1 MRRLFRIGSQ
11 RGQATVEFVAALPAF
26 LLACAIVWEL
36 LLAGASAWLASNA
49 ARAGARAAAVG
60 DDARAAARRS
70 LPALLRSGLTVTSDR
85 DGRVRVRLAVPLVLP
100 SFRGPLAVSASTRL
114 GSPP

>member
-1 MRRLFRIGSQ
+1 MSTPIRPASE
-11 RGQATVEFVAALPAF
+11 RGQASVEFVGAIPAF

-36 LLAGASAWLASNA
+36 LLAGATAWLATHA

-60 DDARAAARRS
+60 ADTRAAARS
-70 LPALLRSGLTVTSDR
+70 ALPALLRSGLTVTSDR
-85 DGRVRVRLAVPLVLP
+85 DGLVRVRLAVPLVLP
-100 SFRGPLAVSASTRL
+100 AFRGPLGVTASARL

>member
-1 MRRLFRIGSQ
+1 MRRPIRIGSQ

-36 LLAGASAWLASNA
+36 LLAGESGWLVSHA

-60 DDARAAARRS
+60 GDARAAARHS

-85 DGRVRVRLAVPLVLP
+85 DGLVRVRLAVPLVVP
-100 SFRGPLAVSASTRL
+100 SIRGPFAVSASARL

>member
-1 MRRLFRIGSQ
+1 MPPLNRIGSQ

-36 LLAGASAWLASNA
+36 LLAGATAWLASHA
-49 ARAGARAAAVG
+49 ARAGARAAVVG
-60 DDARAAARRS
+60 GDTRAAARSS
-70 LPALLRSGLTVTSDR
+70 LPSVLRDGLTVR
-85 DGRVRVRLAVPLVLP
+85 DGADGLVHVRLAVPLVLP
-100 SFRGPLAVSASTRL
+100 AFRGPFAIGASARL